1 MDFRYRNTDDNL
13 YSMVGL
19 EHSGRGQQSS
29 NPENDRTKLHRYEER
44 METGRYNLVQP
55 EKWDV
60 SDSGR
65 IREDESGSAE
75 ASTIKSLNI
84 PPL

>member
-1 MDFRYRNTDDNL
+1 MDTGNRNTNDNL
-13 YSMVGL
+13 YSVVGL

-75 ASTIKSLNI
+75 TNEMKIFF
-84 PPL
+84 